1 MFVQVI
7 LVGLPGAGK
16 GTQAERIQSEYGI
29 PHISTGDMFRKTVA
43 SGSPLGLELK
53 AYLDSGRLVPDET
66 TIAVVR
72 ERLQEPDA
80 ADGFLLDGFP
90 RTLEQ
95 ARALD
100 AMLREL
106 NRPLD
111 VVLYIHVDSGVLK
124 ERLTGRRICKSCGA
138 TYHTVFQPPK
148 VAGVCDKCGG
158 ELYQRADDTEEA
170 VATRLEQFKQTAPL
184 IEYYDQRGLLRQ
196 IDGEQPID
204 KVHADVVAALAPF
217 KR

>member
-1 MFVQVI
+1 MQVI